1 MLNPIIDTLLMLE
14 SNSIFAAAWQMLH
27 FCTNHL
33 DFQRNRKELEL
44 LLTLFWAPATVF
56 VVAEAVMCR
65 GWLSWLNSSWGCFF
79 ESGSHNHENST
90 WRLETLM
97 SSQPFGKTQGA
108 WSFNRFCKDTCRV
121 TLGTWSILKPRSQVV
136 SYLCMHKS
144 FFAPRQKRVARVKV
158 GKHVSWA

>member
-14 SNSIFAAAWQMLH
+14 SNSIFVAAWQMLH

-90 WRLETLM
+90 WRFQLPLDDLSFWCRKPWWVPSLSERHKGHGLLIGFVRTLAGWPWALEA
-97 SSQPFGKTQGA
+97 F
-108 WSFNRFCKDTCRV
+108 WSRE
-121 TLGTWSILKPRSQVV
+121 
-136 SYLCMHKS
+136 
-144 FFAPRQKRVARVKV
+144 AR
-158 GKHVSWA
+158 SWATSACTRASLPLVKKE